1 MPSLD
6 ESGLPLESRAHCY
19 RCDKPRMACLCD
31 RIPRVKN
38 RTPIV
43 IVQHRRESRHA
54 LGTVRIADLGL
65 AERKILVVPADAKSG
80 SALPAW
86 LPANAGLLYPGSE
99 ARDLAALSPEERPE
113 ALVVI
118 DGTWHQ
124 ARALFRDHA
133 WLRELPRYR
142 LSPSE
147 PSRYRLRREPAPH
160 CVSTI
165 EAIVQALGVMEPE
178 LLGTEGLIAAFDG
191 LIDDQIH
198 NAKSHAREPRSR
210 ARRPAGCRT
219 LPHALVENF
228 ADLVVVYGE
237 AVRPEGEPDA
247 ETELVHWTALR
258 IRDAARFDCVV
269 KPRSGLPSEVRLGHL
284 GLSRADVA
292 AGVELPELRE
302 RWLGFVGE
310 SDVLAAWNPRTLAR
324 FEACLGD
331 VTGGVGLKGV
341 YRRVRGGNGDL
352 DRVLASE
359 GSVTLPVELAASLD
373 KVRGRARLRLENA
386 LRVVL
391 LLRARA
397 FDPEVGAERG

>member
-1 MPSLD
+1 V
-6 ESGLPLESRAHCY
+6 G
-19 RCDKPRMACLCD
+19 
-31 RIPRVKN
+31 N

-65 AERKILVVPADAKSG
+65 RERKILVVPADAKSG
-80 SALPAW
+80 SELPAW
-86 LPANAGLLYPGSE
+86 LPANAGLLYPGPE
-99 ARDLAALSPEERPE
+99 AKELSALAANERPQ

-165 EAIVQALGVMEPE
+165 EAIVQALSVLEPE
-178 LLGTEGLIAAFDG
+178 LEGIGGLITAFDN

-198 NAKSHAREPRSR
+198 NAKSRARAPRNR
-210 ARRPAGCRT
+210 PRRPAGYRA

-228 ADLVVVYGE
+228 SNLVVVYGE

-258 IRDAARFDCVV
+258 LRDAARFDCVV
-269 KPRSGLPSEVRLGHL
+269 RPLSGLPSAVRLGHL
-284 GLSRADVA
+284 GLSREAVA
-292 AGVELPELRE
+292 EGVDLSELRQ
-302 RWLGFVGE
+302 RWLGFVNA

-331 VTGGVGLKGV
+331 TSYGVGLKGV

-352 DRVLASE
+352 DEVLATE
-359 GSVTLPVELAASLD
+359 DSVALPVELAASLAQ
-373 KVRGRARLRLENA
+373 VRGRARLRLENA
-386 LRVVL
+386 LRVTL

-397 FDPEVGAERG
+397 LKTEPEPEPG